1 MAGLALADGVSSQNV
16 VGYTAI
22 DAAQGKFIITAA
34 QLENVGEGTRAIND
48 LVKGVTGVYYD
59 DDNLFKT
66 TAAQVQV
73 PAAVGYNTYFYLEDG
88 WYDDNGND
96 GYKPGWCDGSGVLID
111 SEVTPGVAFWLKS
124 VPDAATVTVAGE
136 VSDDSAIAVSCP
148 ANFSLR
154 ANAFP
159 IEIVLNGDKMA
170 TSGAAT
176 IYYDDDN
183 LFKTTAAQVQVP
195 AAVGYNTYFYLE
207 DGWYDDNG
215 NDGYKPGWCDGS
227 GVLVDTDVPVAQGFW
242 TKGVGG
248 AFTLTFAK

>member
-96 GYKPGWCDGSGVLID
+96 GYKPGWCDGSGVL
-111 SEVTPGVAFWLKS
+111 
-124 VPDAATVTVAGE
+124 
-136 VSDDSAIAVSCP
+136 
-148 ANFSLR
+148 
-154 ANAFP
+154 
-159 IEIVLNGDKMA
+159 
-170 TSGAAT
+170 
-176 IYYDDDN
+176 
-183 LFKTTAAQVQVP
+183 
-195 AAVGYNTYFYLE
+195 
-207 DGWYDDNG
+207 
-215 NDGYKPGWCDGS
+215 
-227 GVLVDTDVPVAQGFW
+227 VDTDVPVAQGFW